1 MQIYTIYLIFARVL
15 NLYKMSTFR
24 EIIYMILDE
33 MKISTDDSYFTE
45 DHIMYLINKYR
56 VLILKQRYS
65 DIKKQIPE
73 SNYQTIC
80 LDLIEVPA
88 ISGEPCE
95 GGSYLR
101 SKEKVPFLMQIGV
114 PKIYPIDYY
123 QGEITYVNRE
133 RMRYVGY
140 NKYLKNII
148 YASIGPDNYL
158 YFKSFNPQYLYLE
171 KARMTGIFEDPQA
184 ASELQCPDENGDTV
198 CDVLDKTFPIEDAL
212 IPPMIELVVK
222 ELLSAEYI
230 KKDEENN
237 AKDDLP
243 DENRK

>member
-1 MQIYTIYLIFARVL
+1 MV
-15 NLYKMSTFR
+15 
-24 EIIYMILDE
+24 LDE
-33 MKISTDDSYFTE
+33 LKLYSDDALYTE
-45 DHIMYLINKYR
+45 EHVMFLLGKYR
-56 VLILKQRYS
+56 TFLLKQRYS
-65 DIKKQIPE
+65 DVKKQIPE

-101 SKEKVPFLMQIGV
+101 SKEKIPFLMKIGNPMV
-114 PKIYPIDYY
+114 YPVDYY
-123 QGEITYVNRE
+123 QGEITYVSRE

-140 NKYLKNII
+140 NRYLKNII

-171 KARMTGIFEDPQA
+171 KARMIGIFEDPQA

-198 CDVLDKTFPIEDAL
+198 CDVLDKTFPIEDSL
-212 IPPMIELVVK
+212 VPQLVQLVVQ
-222 ELLSAEYI
+222 ELYNHSRSEE
-230 KKDEENN
+230 DDENN
-237 AKDDLP
+237 AKDDLSN
-243 DENRK
+243 EKK